1 MNSRVLVDTSV
12 WIKYFNEPNSQEAER
27 LTTLLEQEKVYLAGV
42 VLAEILQGTKNRKE
56 FNLLRESL
64 TVLPLLRETDKIW
77 EKVGELAY
85 SLRKRGIVIPLTDCL
100 LAVLARENKCSL
112 FSLDRY
118 FQYIPDLE
126 RTGDES
132 NIRTE
137 GKGGNSKK
145 I

>member
-100 LAVLARENKCSL
+100 S
-112 FSLDRY
+112 
-118 FQYIPDLE
+118 Q
-126 RTGDES
+126 
-132 NIRTE
+132 
-137 GKGGNSKK
+137 GK
-145 I
+145 